1 MLRWNMVDINSFRV
15 GIGFTE
21 VEANC
26 KGYCLTACFPA
37 LCALFI
43 LHVREKICKSRRS
56 FLFWSSS
63 NKKMWKIILKDVCI
77 IVFFLLYLRT
87 LHMFVYITQNIN
99 GNVCIK
105 KKMEQS
111 AFYFARWN
119 MFYRSIHILRNENE
133 YCQDVV

>member
-1 MLRWNMVDINSFRV
+1 MNINSVRV

-43 LHVREKICKSRRS
+43 LHVRKNLQKSTFVS
-56 FLFWSSS
+56 VLEFV
-63 NKKMWKIILKDVCI
+63 KQKVWKIILKDVCI

-87 LHMFVYITQNIN
+87 LHMFVYITQNII

-105 KKMEQS
+105 AKIEQS
-111 AFYFARWN
+111 AFYFVRWN
-119 MFYRSIHILRNENE
+119 MFYRSIRILRNENE
-133 YCQDVV
+133 YCKDVV